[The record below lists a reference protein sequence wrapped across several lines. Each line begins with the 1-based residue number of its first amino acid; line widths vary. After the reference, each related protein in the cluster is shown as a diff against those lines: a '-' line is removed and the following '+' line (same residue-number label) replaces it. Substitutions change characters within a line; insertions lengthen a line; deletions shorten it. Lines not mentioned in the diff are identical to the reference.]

1 MVFSEV
7 CGEPVMTDEE
17 RLAAIANQYAVLR
30 NGVSGMKLST
40 YYYSYTKWHVSKF
53 QLFFLVSLLCHDFA
67 FKFVQHILVSL

>member
-40 YYYSYTKWHVSKF
+40 YYYSYTK
-53 QLFFLVSLLCHDFA
+53 
-67 FKFVQHILVSL
+67 